1 VLEHRHCPNICRRLP
16 VPAPARGP
24 FGSLPDGTAVS
35 RWTLTDDTT
44 GADASILDYGAIIQ
58 SLRVPDPRGRV
69 AGVVLGFD
77 NLADYLERSPFF
89 GALIGRYGNRIAGG
103 SFELDGTRYQL
114 ALNDGDRPNSLHGGT
129 PGFGARMWD
138 GVAEQVE
145 GGSAITLTRVSPDG
159 EEGFPGELTV
169 SVRYTL
175 AHGRFTLDY
184 RAETSAPTVVNL
196 TNHAHFNLAGEDS
209 GRDVL
214 DHELTIAAQDFLPV
228 DAALIPLDGPIAVA
242 GTPFDFRSPRALG
255 ARLHDP
261 HPQFVLTD
269 GYDHCYLLTGG
280 RTAEPRPV
288 ASLRDPRSGRSLHV
302 ATTEPGMQVYNC
314 SHLDGSLVGTSG
326 VAYPKYGGI
335 ALETQHYPDSP
346 NRPEFPS
353 TVLRP
358 GEVYRSTTVLD
369 FRTRTRTS

>member
-1 VLEHRHCPNICRRLP
+1 M
-16 VPAPARGP
+16 PAPASEP
-24 FGSLPDGTAVS
+24 FGELPDGTAVS
-35 RWTLTDDTT
+35 RWTLTDETT
-44 GADASILDYGAIIQ
+44 GAGASILDYGAIIQ
-58 SLRVPDPRGRV
+58 ELRVPDPRGHV

-103 SFELDGTRYQL
+103 AFELDGTKHRL
-114 ALNDGDRPNSLHGGT
+114 ELNDGGRPNSLHGGT
-129 PGFGARMWD
+129 PGFGARTWT
-138 GVAEQVE
+138 AAPEQVE
-145 GGSAITLTRVSPDG
+145 GGGALVLSRVSPHG

-175 AHGRFTLDY
+175 AHGRLTLDY

-214 DHELTIAAQDFLPV
+214 EHELAIAAQDFLPV
-228 DAALIPLDGPIAVA
+228 DSALIPLDGPVPVA
-242 GTPFDFRSPRALG
+242 GTPFDFRSPRAIG
-255 ARLHDP
+255 ARRHDA
-261 HPQFVLTD
+261 HPQLVLAD

-288 ASLRDPRSGRSLHV
+288 AALRDPRSGRIIRI
-302 ATTEPGMQVYNC
+302 ATTEPGVQVYTC

-326 VAYPKYGGI
+326 VRYPKYGGI

-358 GEVYRSTTVLD
+358 GEVYRSTTVLA
-369 FRTRTRTS
+369 FAG